1 MSKQPN
7 ILVIMVDELAPQFMP
22 DYGHRVVKT
31 PNISRLAAR
40 GTVFDN
46 AYTSSPLC
54 APARASFMTGRLCP
68 DINAYDNGAE
78 LPASVPTIAH
88 FLRSLGYQTSLIGKM
103 HFIGPDQLHGFEE
116 RLTTDI
122 YPANFS
128 WTANWNA
135 SLTEPSPA
143 GATVRPVLEAGPC
156 IRSMQMDY
164 DDEVSNKSVQKLY
177 DLARNGESDKP
188 FFVVSSFTHPHPPFT
203 INQQYW
209 DMYDHD
215 EIDLPAIAEVPLAQ
229 KDAGSQYLYFSHQY
243 NAYPINEEDIRNARH
258 AYYAMISYTDA
269 LIGRLLD
276 TLEETGLDDNTVVV
290 FVSDHGEMLGERG
303 MWYKMSMFE
312 HSVRIPM
319 IFSGTGIA
327 RGRDGDN
334 ASLIDIVPT
343 LIELAGG
350 KVEDM
355 PVKLAGRSLK
365 QAVTGDYSGTRGRD
379 GGDGGDSAVVSDF
392 SAGGAPGP
400 VRMVKKGSY
409 KLILTYGYEPLLFN
423 LEEDPQELNNLAED
437 PAHAKTLAQLRAIAL
452 QNYDPGEYDARIRQS
467 QRERIF
473 LRGLAEESETDPNW
487 AFVAQPG
494 DADRFVRGG
503 GLKKGAHA
511 TKARYQFPKKSPAT
525 PIPNA
530 ELDPSIIPPPRIQR

>member
-22 DYGHRVVKT
+22 DYGHDVVQT

-68 DINAYDNGAE
+68 EINAYDNGAE
-78 LPASVPTIAH
+78 LPASVPTVAH

-135 SLTEPSPA
+135 SLNEPSPA

-203 INQQYW
+203 IQQKYW
-209 DMYDHD
+209 DMYNHD
-215 EIDLPAIAEVPLAQ
+215 EIDLPRIDEIPLEQ

-243 NAYPINEEDIRNARH
+243 NSYPINEEDVRNARH
-258 AYYAMISYTDA
+258 AYYSMISYTDT

-312 HSVRIPM
+312 HSVRVPM

-327 RGRDGDN
+327 RRREGDN
-334 ASLIDIVPT
+334 TSLIDIVPT

-350 KVEDM
+350 KVEEM

-365 QAVTGDYSGTRGRD
+365 RAVTGDCSGTRG
-379 GGDGGDSAVVSDF
+379 GDGEDAAVVSDF

-400 VRMVKKGSY
+400 VRMVKQGSY
-409 KLILTYGYEPLLFN
+409 KLIMTYGYEPLLFN
-423 LEEDPQELNNLAED
+423 LQEDPQELNNLAED
-437 PAHAKTLAQLRAIAL
+437 PTHAKTLAHLQAIAL

-473 LRGLAEESETDPNW
+473 LRGLSEGSETDPNW

-511 TKARYQFPKKSPAT
+511 TKARYQFPQKSPASPT
-525 PIPNA
+525 PNA

>member
-22 DYGHRVVKT
+22 DYGQDVVQT

-68 DINAYDNGAE
+68 EINAYDNGAE
-78 LPASVPTIAH
+78 LPASVPTVAH

-135 SLTEPSPA
+135 SLNEPSPA

-203 INQQYW
+203 IQQ
-209 DMYDHD
+209 
-215 EIDLPAIAEVPLAQ
+215 
-229 KDAGSQYLYFSHQY
+229 K
-243 NAYPINEEDIRNARH
+243 
-258 AYYAMISYTDA
+258 
-269 LIGRLLD
+269 
-276 TLEETGLDDNTVVV
+276 
-290 FVSDHGEMLGERG
+290 
-303 MWYKMSMFE
+303 
-312 HSVRIPM
+312 
-319 IFSGTGIA
+319 
-327 RGRDGDN
+327 
-334 ASLIDIVPT
+334 
-343 LIELAGG
+343 
-350 KVEDM
+350 
-355 PVKLAGRSLK
+355 
-365 QAVTGDYSGTRGRD
+365 
-379 GGDGGDSAVVSDF
+379 
-392 SAGGAPGP
+392 
-400 VRMVKKGSY
+400 
-409 KLILTYGYEPLLFN
+409 
-423 LEEDPQELNNLAED
+423 
-437 PAHAKTLAQLRAIAL
+437 
-452 QNYDPGEYDARIRQS
+452 
-467 QRERIF
+467 
-473 LRGLAEESETDPNW
+473 
-487 AFVAQPG
+487 
-494 DADRFVRGG
+494 
-503 GLKKGAHA
+503 
-511 TKARYQFPKKSPAT
+511 
-525 PIPNA
+525 
-530 ELDPSIIPPPRIQR
+530 

>member
-7 ILVIMVDELAPQFMP
+7 IFVIMVDELAPQFMP
-22 DYGHRVVKT
+22 DYGHHIVQT

-188 FFVVSSFTHPHPPFT
+188 FFIVSSFTHPHPPFT
-203 INQQYW
+203 IHQKYW

-215 EIDLPAIAEVPLAQ
+215 EIDLPKIEEIPLGQ

-243 NAYPINEEDIRNARH
+243 NSYPINEEDLRNARH

-276 TLEETGLDDNTVVV
+276 TLEETGLDDNTGVV

-327 RGRDGDN
+327 RGRDGYN
-334 ASLIDIVPT
+334 TSIIDIVPT

-365 QAVTGDYSGTRGRD
+365 PVVAGDCSGKRGRD
-379 GGDGGDSAVVSDF
+379 GENAVVVSDF

-400 VRMVKKGSY
+400 VRMVKQGSY
-409 KLILTYGYEPLLFN
+409 KLIMTYGYEPLLFN
-423 LEEDPQELNNLAED
+423 LKEDPEELNNLAED
-437 PAHAKTLAQLRAIAL
+437 QAHAKMLEHLQAIAL
-452 QNYDPGEYDARIRQS
+452 QNYDPDEYDARIRQS

-473 LRGLAEESETDPNW
+473 LRGLFEETETDPNW

-511 TKARYQFPKKSPAT
+511 TKARYQFPQKASAT
-525 PIPNA
+525 PTPNA
-530 ELDPSIIPPPRIQR
+530 EIDASIICPPRIQR

>member
-7 ILVIMVDELAPQFMP
+7 ILVIMVDELAPHFMP
-22 DYGHRVVKT
+22 DYGHHVVHT
-31 PNISRLAAR
+31 PNISRLAAS

-203 INQQYW
+203 IHQNYW
-209 DMYDHD
+209 DMYDHN
-215 EIDLPAIAEVPLAQ
+215 EIDLPNIEEIPLEQ

-243 NAYPINEEDIRNARH
+243 NSYPINEEDVRNARH

-269 LIGRLLD
+269 LIGRMLD
-276 TLEETGLDDNTVVV
+276 TLEETGLDNNTVVV

-319 IFSGTGIA
+319 IFSGTGIVK
-327 RGRDGDN
+327 GRDGDN

-350 KVEDM
+350 KIENV

-365 QAVTGDYSGTRGRD
+365 TAVTGDCFGACV
-379 GGDGGDSAVVSDF
+379 GDGKDAAVVSDF

-400 VRMVKKGSY
+400 VRMVKQRSY
-409 KLILTYGYEPLLFN
+409 KLIMTYGYEPLLFN
-423 LEEDPQELNNLAED
+423 VEEDPQEMNNLAED
-437 PAHAKTLAQLRAIAL
+437 PAHAETLAQLQAIAL
-452 QNYDPGEYDARIRQS
+452 QNYDPGEYDAQIRQS

-473 LRGLAEESETDPNW
+473 LRGLSEDSEADPNW

-511 TKARYQFPKKSPAT
+511 TKARYQFPKRAPAMPTPSP
-525 PIPNA
+525 
-530 ELDPSIIPPPRIQR
+530 ELDASIIPPPRFRR

>member
-22 DYGHRVVKT
+22 DYGHDVVQT

-68 DINAYDNGAE
+68 EINAYDNGAE
-78 LPASVPTIAH
+78 LPASVPTVAH

-135 SLTEPSPA
+135 SLNEPSPA

-203 INQQYW
+203 IQQKYW

-215 EIDLPAIAEVPLAQ
+215 EIDLPRIDEIPLEQ

-243 NAYPINEEDIRNARH
+243 NSYPINEEDVRNARH
-258 AYYAMISYTDA
+258 AYYSMISYTDT

-276 TLEETGLDDNTVVV
+276 TLEETGLDANTVVV

-312 HSVRIPM
+312 HSVRVPM

-327 RGRDGDN
+327 RRREGDN
-334 ASLIDIVPT
+334 TSLIDIVPT

-350 KVEDM
+350 KVEEM

-365 QAVTGDYSGTRGRD
+365 RAVTGDCSGTRG
-379 GGDGGDSAVVSDF
+379 GDGEDAAVVSDF

-400 VRMVKKGSY
+400 VRMVKQGSY
-409 KLILTYGYEPLLFN
+409 KLIMTYGYEPLLFN
-423 LEEDPQELNNLAED
+423 LQEDPQELNNLAED
-437 PAHAKTLAQLRAIAL
+437 PTHAKTLAHLQAIAL

-473 LRGLAEESETDPNW
+473 LRGLSEGSETDPNW

-511 TKARYQFPKKSPAT
+511 TKARYQFPKKSPASPT
-525 PIPNA
+525 PNA

>member
-22 DYGHRVVKT
+22 DYGHDVVQT

-54 APARASFMTGRLCP
+54 APARASFMTGKLCP
-68 DINAYDNGAE
+68 EINAYDNGAE
-78 LPASVPTIAH
+78 LPASVPTVAH

-135 SLTEPSPA
+135 SLNEPSPA

-203 INQQYW
+203 IQQKYW

-215 EIDLPAIAEVPLAQ
+215 EIDLPRIDEIPLEQ

-243 NAYPINEEDIRNARH
+243 NSYPINEEDVRNARH
-258 AYYAMISYTDA
+258 AYYSMISYTDA

-312 HSVRIPM
+312 HSVRVPM

-327 RGRDGDN
+327 RRRDGDN
-334 ASLIDIVPT
+334 TSLIDIVPT

-365 QAVTGDYSGTRGRD
+365 RAVTGDCSGTRG
-379 GGDGGDSAVVSDF
+379 GDGEGAAVVSDF

-400 VRMVKKGSY
+400 VRMVKQGSY

-423 LEEDPQELNNLAED
+423 LQEDPQELNNLAED
-437 PAHAKTLAQLRAIAL
+437 PTHAKTLAHLQAIAL

-473 LRGLAEESETDPNW
+473 LRGLSEESETDPNW

-511 TKARYQFPKKSPAT
+511 TKARYQLPKKSPASPT
-525 PIPNA
+525 PNA
-530 ELDPSIIPPPRIQR
+530 KLDPSIIPPPRIQR

>member
-22 DYGHRVVKT
+22 DYGHDVVQT

-46 AYTSSPLC
+46 AYTNSPLC

-68 DINAYDNGAE
+68 EINAYDNGAE
-78 LPASVPTIAH
+78 LPASVPTVAH

-135 SLTEPSPA
+135 SLNEPSPA

-177 DLARNGESDKP
+177 DLARDGESDKP

-203 INQQYW
+203 IQQKYW

-215 EIDLPAIAEVPLAQ
+215 EIDLPRIDEIPLEQ

-243 NAYPINEEDIRNARH
+243 NSYPINEEDVRNARH
-258 AYYAMISYTDA
+258 AYYSMISYTDA

-312 HSVRIPM
+312 HSVRVPM
-319 IFSGTGIA
+319 IFFGTGIA
-327 RGRDGDN
+327 RRRDRDN
-334 ASLIDIVPT
+334 TSLIDIVPT

-365 QAVTGDYSGTRGRD
+365 RAVTGDCSGTRG
-379 GGDGGDSAVVSDF
+379 GDGEDAAVVSDF

-400 VRMVKKGSY
+400 VRMVKQGSY
-409 KLILTYGYEPLLFN
+409 KLIMTYGYEPLLFN
-423 LEEDPQELNNLAED
+423 LQEDPQELNNLAED
-437 PAHAKTLAQLRAIAL
+437 PTHAKTLAHLQAIAL

-473 LRGLAEESETDPNW
+473 LRGLSEESETDPNW

-511 TKARYQFPKKSPAT
+511 TKARYQFPKKSPASPT
-525 PIPNA
+525 PNA

>member
-22 DYGHRVVKT
+22 DYGHHLVQT

-46 AYTSSPLC
+46 AYTNSPLC
-54 APARASFMTGRLCP
+54 APARASFMTGRLSP

-78 LPASVPTIAH
+78 LPASLPTIAH

-128 WTANWNA
+128 WTANWSA

-177 DLARNGESDKP
+177 DLARVGEGDKP

-203 INQQYW
+203 IHEKYW

-215 EIDLPAIAEVPLAQ
+215 EIDLPKIAEIPLKQ

-243 NAYPINEEDIRNARH
+243 NSYPINDEDVRNARH
-258 AYYAMISYTDA
+258 AYYAMITYTDI
-269 LIGRLLD
+269 LIGKLLD
-276 TLEETGLDDNTVVV
+276 TLEETGLEDNTVVV

-327 RGRDGDN
+327 QGRREDN

-350 KVEDM
+350 KVENM
-355 PVKLAGRSLK
+355 PVKFAGRSLK
-365 QAVTGDYSGTRGRD
+365 RVITGDYSGKHDRD
-379 GGDGGDSAVVSDF
+379 GKDAAVVSDF

-400 VRMVKKGSY
+400 VRMVRQGSY

-423 LEEDPQELNNLAED
+423 LEEDPQEMNNLAKN
-437 PAHAKTLAQLRAIAL
+437 PAHAKTLAQLQTIAL
-452 QNYDPGEYDARIRQS
+452 NNYDPSEYDARIRQS

-473 LRGLAEESETDPNW
+473 LRGLSEESKTDPNW

-494 DADRFVRGG
+494 DEDRFVRGG

-511 TKARYQFPKKSPAT
+511 TKARYQFPKKAPAK
-525 PIPNA
+525 PARNA
-530 ELDPSIIPPPRIQR
+530 ELDASIIPPPRFRK

>member
-22 DYGHRVVKT
+22 DYGHDVVQT

-68 DINAYDNGAE
+68 EINAYDNGAE
-78 LPASVPTIAH
+78 LPASVPTVAH

-135 SLTEPSPA
+135 SLNEPSPA

-203 INQQYW
+203 IQQKYW

-215 EIDLPAIAEVPLAQ
+215 EIDLPRIDELPLEQ

-243 NAYPINEEDIRNARH
+243 NSYPINEEDVRNARH
-258 AYYAMISYTDA
+258 AYYSMISYTDT

-312 HSVRIPM
+312 HSVRVPM

-327 RGRDGDN
+327 RRREGDN
-334 ASLIDIVPT
+334 TSLIDIVPT

-350 KVEDM
+350 KVEEM

-365 QAVTGDYSGTRGRD
+365 RAVTGDCSGTRG
-379 GGDGGDSAVVSDF
+379 GDGEDAAVVSDF

-400 VRMVKKGSY
+400 VRMVKQGSY
-409 KLILTYGYEPLLFN
+409 KLIMTYGYEPLLFN
-423 LEEDPQELNNLAED
+423 LQEDPQELNNLAED
-437 PAHAKTLAQLRAIAL
+437 PTHAKTLAHLQAIAL
-452 QNYDPGEYDARIRQS
+452 QNYDPGEYDHGS
-467 QRERIF
+467 
-473 LRGLAEESETDPNW
+473 G
-487 AFVAQPG
+487 
-494 DADRFVRGG
+494 
-503 GLKKGAHA
+503 
-511 TKARYQFPKKSPAT
+511 KARGSAFSCVASPRNRKL
-525 PIPNA
+525 IPTGLSSRSL
-530 ELDPSIIPPPRIQR
+530 EMQTVLCVEVV

>member
-22 DYGHRVVKT
+22 DYGHDVVQT

-54 APARASFMTGRLCP
+54 APARASFMTGKLCP
-68 DINAYDNGAE
+68 EINAYDNGAE
-78 LPASVPTIAH
+78 LPASVPTVAH

-135 SLTEPSPA
+135 SLNEPSPA

-203 INQQYW
+203 IQQKYW

-215 EIDLPAIAEVPLAQ
+215 EIDLPRIDEIPLEQ

-243 NAYPINEEDIRNARH
+243 NSYPINEEDVRNARH
-258 AYYAMISYTDA
+258 AYYSMISYTDA

-312 HSVRIPM
+312 HSVRVPM

-327 RGRDGDN
+327 RRRDGDN
-334 ASLIDIVPT
+334 TSLIDIVPT

-365 QAVTGDYSGTRGRD
+365 RAVTGDCSGTRG
-379 GGDGGDSAVVSDF
+379 GDGEDAAVVSDF

-400 VRMVKKGSY
+400 VRMVKQGSY
-409 KLILTYGYEPLLFN
+409 KLIMTYGYEPLLFN
-423 LEEDPQELNNLAED
+423 LQEDPQELNNLAED
-437 PAHAKTLAQLRAIAL
+437 PTYAKTLAHLQAIAL
-452 QNYDPGEYDARIRQS
+452 QNYDPSEYDARIRQS

-473 LRGLAEESETDPNW
+473 LRGLSEESETDPNW

-511 TKARYQFPKKSPAT
+511 TKARYQFPKKSPASPT
-525 PIPNA
+525 PNA

>member
-22 DYGHRVVKT
+22 DYGHDVVQT

-54 APARASFMTGRLCP
+54 APARASFMTGKLCP
-68 DINAYDNGAE
+68 EINAYDNGAE
-78 LPASVPTIAH
+78 LPASVPTVAH

-135 SLTEPSPA
+135 SLNEPSPA

-203 INQQYW
+203 IQQKYW

-215 EIDLPAIAEVPLAQ
+215 EIDLPRIDEIPLEQ

-243 NAYPINEEDIRNARH
+243 NSYPINEEDVRNARH
-258 AYYAMISYTDA
+258 AYYSMISYTDA

-312 HSVRIPM
+312 HSVRVPM

-327 RGRDGDN
+327 RRRDGDN
-334 ASLIDIVPT
+334 TSLIDIVPT

-365 QAVTGDYSGTRGRD
+365 RAITGDCSGTRG
-379 GGDGGDSAVVSDF
+379 GDGEDAAVVSDF

-400 VRMVKKGSY
+400 VRMVKQGSY
-409 KLILTYGYEPLLFN
+409 KLIMTYGYEPLLFN
-423 LEEDPQELNNLAED
+423 LQEDPQELNNLAED
-437 PAHAKTLAQLRAIAL
+437 PTHAKTLAHLQAIAL
-452 QNYDPGEYDARIRQS
+452 QNYDPCEYDARIRQS

-473 LRGLAEESETDPNW
+473 LRGLSEESETDPNW

-511 TKARYQFPKKSPAT
+511 TKARYQFPKKSPASPT
-525 PIPNA
+525 PNA

>member
-1 MSKQPN
+1 MDKQPN

-31 PNISRLAAR
+31 PNISRLAAS

-128 WTANWNA
+128 WTANWSA
-135 SLTEPSPA
+135 DVTEPSPA

-164 DDEVSNKSVQKLY
+164 DDDVANKSVQKFY
-177 DLARNGESDKP
+177 DLARKGKSDKP

-203 INQQYW
+203 IHQKYW

-215 EIDLPAIAEVPLAQ
+215 EIDLPKIEEIPLTK

-243 NAYPINEEDIRNARH
+243 NTYPISEEDIRNARH

-269 LIGRLLD
+269 LIGRLID
-276 TLEETGLDDNTVVV
+276 TLVETELDDNTVVV
-290 FVSDHGEMLGERG
+290 FVSDHGETLGERG

-319 IFSGTGIA
+319 IFSGTGITQ
-327 RGRDGDN
+327 GRDAN
-334 ASLIDIVPT
+334 NTSIIDIVPT

-350 KVEDM
+350 KVENM

-365 QAVTGDYSGTRGRD
+365 QVITGDQSGSRVFG
-379 GGDGGDSAVVSDF
+379 GGDAAVVSDF
-392 SAGGAPGP
+392 SAGGTPGP
-400 VRMVKKGSY
+400 VRMVKKGPY

-423 LEEDPQELNNLAED
+423 LDEDPDELKSLAKD
-437 PAHAKTLAQLRAIAL
+437 PAHAKTLAQLQAIAL
-452 QNYDPGEYDARIRQS
+452 KNYDPRDYDARIRQS

-473 LRGLAEESETDPNW
+473 LRGLSEESESDPNW

-511 TKARYQFPKKSPAT
+511 TKARYQLPPKAPVT
-525 PIPNA
+525 PTQTV
-530 ELDPSIIPPPRIQR
+530 ELDASIIPPPRFQQ

>member
-1 MSKQPN
+1 MNKQPN

-78 LPASVPTIAH
+78 LPASVPTMAH

-143 GATVRPVLEAGPC
+143 GATVRPILEAGPC

-164 DDEVSNKSVQKLY
+164 DDDVSNKSVQKLY

-203 INQQYW
+203 IHHKYW

-215 EIDLPAIAEVPLAQ
+215 EIDLPKIEEIPLAQ

-243 NAYPINEEDIRNARH
+243 NTYPINEEDVRNARH

-269 LIGRLLD
+269 LIGRLID

-319 IFSGTGIA
+319 IFSGTGITQ
-327 RGRDGDN
+327 GRDADN
-334 ASLIDIVPT
+334 TSIIDIVPT

-365 QAVTGDYSGTRGRD
+365 QAVTGDQSGSRVRG
-379 GGDGGDSAVVSDF
+379 GGDAAVVSDF

-409 KLILTYGYEPLLFN
+409 KLVLTYGYEPLLFN
-423 LEEDPQELNNLAED
+423 LDEDPDELKSLAKD
-437 PAHAKTLAQLRAIAL
+437 PAHAKTLAQLQAIAL
-452 QNYDPGEYDARIRQS
+452 QNYDPSDYDARIRQS

-473 LRGLAEESETDPNW
+473 LRGLSEESETDPNW
-487 AFVAQPG
+487 AFVVQPG

-511 TKARYQFPKKSPAT
+511 TKARYQLPPKAPAT
-525 PIPNA
+525 PAPTA
-530 ELDPSIIPPPRIQR
+530 ELDASIIPPPRFQQ

>member
-22 DYGHRVVKT
+22 DYGHDVVQT

-40 GTVFDN
+40 GTVFEN

-88 FLRSLGYQTSLIGKM
+88 FLRSFGYQTSLIGKM

-135 SLTEPSPA
+135 SLHEPSPA

-177 DLARNGESDKP
+177 DLARKGESDKP

-203 INQQYW
+203 IHQKYW
-209 DMYDHD
+209 DMYEHD
-215 EIDLPAIAEVPLAQ
+215 EIDLPKIEEIALEH
-229 KDAGSQYLYFSHQY
+229 KDPGSQYLYFSHQY
-243 NAYPINEEDIRNARH
+243 NSYPIKEENVRDARH

-290 FVSDHGEMLGERG
+290 FLSDHGEMLGERG

-327 RGRDGDN
+327 KGRDGYN
-334 ASLIDIVPT
+334 TSIIDIVPT

-355 PVKLAGRSLK
+355 PVKLTGRSLK
-365 QAVTGDYSGTRGRD
+365 PVVVSDCSGTRGRD
-379 GGDGGDSAVVSDF
+379 GENAVVVSDF

-400 VRMVKKGSY
+400 VRMVKQGSY
-409 KLILTYGYEPLLFN
+409 KLIMTYGYEPLLFN
-423 LEEDPQELNNLAED
+423 LKDDPQELHNLAED
-437 PAHAKTLAQLRAIAL
+437 QAHAKILEHLQAIAL
-452 QNYDPGEYDARIRQS
+452 QNYDPDEYDARIRQS

-473 LRGLAEESETDPNW
+473 LRGLSEETENDPNW

-511 TKARYQFPKKSPAT
+511 TKARYQFPQKSPAT
-525 PIPNA
+525 PTPNA
-530 ELDPSIIPPPRIQR
+530 EIDASIICPPRIQR

>member
-1 MSKQPN
+1 MNKQPN

-22 DYGHRVVKT
+22 DYGHHLVQT

-46 AYTSSPLC
+46 AYTNSPLC
-54 APARASFMTGRLCP
+54 APARASFMTGRLSP

-78 LPASVPTIAH
+78 LPASLPTIAH

-128 WTANWNA
+128 WTANWSA

-177 DLARNGESDKP
+177 DLARAGNSDKP

-203 INQQYW
+203 IHQKYW

-215 EIDLPAIAEVPLAQ
+215 KIDLPRIEEIPLEQ
-229 KDAGSQYLYFSHQY
+229 KDVGSQYLYFSHQY
-243 NAYPINEEDIRNARH
+243 NSYSINDEDVRNARH
-258 AYYAMISYTDA
+258 AYYAMISYTDV

-276 TLEETGLDDNTVVV
+276 TLEETGLNDNTVVV

-327 RGRDGDN
+327 QGRQEDN

-350 KVEDM
+350 KVENM
-355 PVKLAGRSLK
+355 PVKFAGRSLK
-365 QAVTGDYSGTRGRD
+365 WAVTGNHSGKRGDD
-379 GGDGGDSAVVSDF
+379 GKDAIVISDF

-400 VRMVKKGSY
+400 VRMVRQGSF
-409 KLILTYGYEPLLFN
+409 KLIMTYGYEPLLFN
-423 LEEDPQELNNLAED
+423 LEEDPQEMKNLAEC
-437 PAHAKTLAQLRAIAL
+437 PAHAKTLAQLKAIAL
-452 QNYDPGEYDARIRQS
+452 HNYDPSEYDARIRQS

-473 LRGLAEESETDPNW
+473 LRGLSEESESDPNW

-511 TKARYQFPKKSPAT
+511 TKARYQFPKRAPASPT
-525 PIPNA
+525 QTI
-530 ELDPSIIPPPRIQR
+530 ELDASIIPPPRIQR

>member
-7 ILVIMVDELAPQFMP
+7 ILVIMVDELAPHFMP
-22 DYGHRVVKT
+22 DYGHHVVQT
-31 PNISRLAAR
+31 PNISRLAAS

-203 INQQYW
+203 IHQNYW
-209 DMYDHD
+209 DMYDHN
-215 EIDLPAIAEVPLAQ
+215 EIDLPNIEEIPLEQ

-243 NAYPINEEDIRNARH
+243 NSYPINEEHVRNARH

-269 LIGRLLD
+269 LIGRMLD
-276 TLEETGLDDNTVVV
+276 TLEETGLDNNTVVV

-319 IFSGTGIA
+319 IFSGTGIVK
-327 RGRDGDN
+327 GRDGDN

-350 KVEDM
+350 KIENV

-365 QAVTGDYSGTRGRD
+365 TAVTGDCSSACV
-379 GGDGGDSAVVSDF
+379 GDGKDAAVVSDF

-400 VRMVKKGSY
+400 VRMVKQRSY
-409 KLILTYGYEPLLFN
+409 KLIMTYGYEPLLFN
-423 LEEDPQELNNLAED
+423 VEEDPQEMDNLAED
-437 PAHAKTLAQLRAIAL
+437 PAHAETLVQLQAIAL
-452 QNYDPGEYDARIRQS
+452 QNYDPGEYDAQIRQS

-473 LRGLAEESETDPNW
+473 LRGLSEDSEADPNW

-511 TKARYQFPKKSPAT
+511 TKARYQFPKRAPAMPT
-525 PIPNA
+525 
-530 ELDPSIIPPPRIQR
+530 ETRDPSKPSAFPEPDVLR

>member
-22 DYGHRVVKT
+22 DYGHDVVQT

-68 DINAYDNGAE
+68 EINAYDNGAE
-78 LPASVPTIAH
+78 LPASVPTVAH

-135 SLTEPSPA
+135 SLNEPSPA

-203 INQQYW
+203 IQQKYW

-215 EIDLPAIAEVPLAQ
+215 EIDLPRIDEIPLEQ

-243 NAYPINEEDIRNARH
+243 NSYPINEEDVRNARH
-258 AYYAMISYTDA
+258 AYYSMISYTDT

-312 HSVRIPM
+312 HSVRVPM

-327 RGRDGDN
+327 RRREGDN
-334 ASLIDIVPT
+334 TSLIDIVPT

-365 QAVTGDYSGTRGRD
+365 RAVTGDCSGTRG
-379 GGDGGDSAVVSDF
+379 GDGEDAAVVRLLS
-392 SAGGAPGP
+392 
-400 VRMVKKGSY
+400 RWGSRSSSH
-409 KLILTYGYEPLLFN
+409 G
-423 LEEDPQELNNLAED
+423 
-437 PAHAKTLAQLRAIAL
+437 
-452 QNYDPGEYDARIRQS
+452 
-467 QRERIF
+467 
-473 LRGLAEESETDPNW
+473 
-487 AFVAQPG
+487 
-494 DADRFVRGG
+494 
-503 GLKKGAHA
+503 
-511 TKARYQFPKKSPAT
+511 KARVIQAHH
-525 PIPNA
+525 
-530 ELDPSIIPPPRIQR
+530 DVRI